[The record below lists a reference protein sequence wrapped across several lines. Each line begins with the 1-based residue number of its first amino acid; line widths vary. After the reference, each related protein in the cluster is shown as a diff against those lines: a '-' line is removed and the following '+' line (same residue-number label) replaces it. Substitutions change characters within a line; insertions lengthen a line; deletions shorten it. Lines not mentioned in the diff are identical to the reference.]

1 MISGSGRRAKI
12 SVFTDIH
19 SGLRGVIIPVG
30 KRGRNIFGCHNANCC
45 SFKNISAGN
54 NEWCTRF
61 FSVPFIEVNT
71 KKNSVVV
78 KIS

>member
-1 MISGSGRRAKI
+1 MISGSGRRAIGAKI

-30 KRGRNIFGCHNANCC
+30 NGGHNIFGCHNANC
-45 SFKNISAGN
+45 SLLKISAGN

-61 FSVPFIEVNT
+61 FSVPFIEVIS
-71 KKNSVVV
+71 KKNSGR
-78 KIS
+78 